1 MSTQQ
6 SFSLPHISYPA
17 RQAESGPSP
26 CLLLLHGFGANE
38 QDLMGLAP
46 YLDPRFSII
55 SARAPVNLGWGS
67 FAWYMIQPLA
77 NGGFHYDREEA
88 LSSMY
93 LIDKFIDEII
103 EAYNLDSERIFLAG
117 FSQGAIQSCALL
129 MTNPEKLAGIV
140 AMSGRWPEPVDTI
153 QVSKERLT
161 GKPVLAVHGVQD
173 EVIKIRFARELKQK
187 FEGLPVDFT
196 YQEFPMAHNISAESL
211 QVVQKW
217 LTEQL
222 DKVSAS

>member
-1 MSTQQ
+1 MDTQR
-6 SFSLPHISYPA
+6 SFSLPHISHPA
-17 RQAESGPSP
+17 RQPEPGPSP

-38 QDLMGLAP
+38 QDLLGLAP

-55 SARAPVNLGWGS
+55 SPRAPINLGWGS

-77 NGGFHYDREEA
+77 DGSFHYDREEA
-88 LSSMY
+88 LNSMY

-103 EAYNLDSERIFLAG
+103 EAYNLDPTRIFLAG

-129 MTNPEKLAGIV
+129 MTNPAKLAGIV
-140 AMSGRWPEPVDTI
+140 AMSGRWPEPVDSI
-153 QVSKERLT
+153 LVSNERLS

-173 EVIKIRFARELKQK
+173 EVIDIGFGRELKKK
-187 FEGLPVDFT
+187 FEALPVDFT
-196 YQEFPMAHNISAESL
+196 YQEFAMGHTISPESL
-211 QVVQKW
+211 QLVQTW

-222 DKVSAS
+222 DK

>member
-1 MSTQQ
+1 MSTQP
-6 SFSLPHISYPA
+6 SFSLPHISHPA
-17 RQAESGPSP
+17 KQAESGPSP

-38 QDLMGLAP
+38 QDLVGLAP

-55 SARAPVNLGWGS
+55 SARAPLSLGWGS

-88 LSSMY
+88 LNSMY

-103 EAYNLDSERIFLAG
+103 EAYNLDPQRIFLAG
-117 FSQGAIQSCALL
+117 FSQGAIQSCALM

-140 AMSGRWPEPVDTI
+140 AMSGRWPEPVDEI
-153 QVSKERLT
+153 QVSNERLD
-161 GKPVLAVHGVQD
+161 GKPILAVHGVQD
-173 EVIKIRFARELKQK
+173 EVIQIRFARELKQK
-187 FEGLPVDFT
+187 FEALPVDFT
-196 YQEFPMAHNISAESL
+196 YQEFPMGHNISPESL

-217 LTEQL
+217 LTKQL
-222 DKVSAS
+222 DK